1 MLSRQVSGN
10 SQQISDVLDTMITAL
25 CKPKRISWHSRGI
38 SDARIFEIE
47 PWRKIGRK
55 PFSIIRNSDK
65 FSAVPYRLP
74 DTIKEI
80 KPYFDYST
88 YAPPPEDP
96 PYNLRQRP
104 LVPETDYTSDYT
116 SDDSLPRS
124 RCISL
129 DEVYKISTQMLQ
141 GQDYEQFIENSEI
154 ELGYRK

>member
-1 MLSRQVSGN
+1 MLSRQLSGN

-55 PFSIIRNSDK
+55 PISIIRNSDK

-88 YAPPPEDP
+88 YSSPEDTS
-96 PYNLRQRP
+96 YNLRQRP
-104 LVPETDYTSDYT
+104 LVPETDYTSDYV

-141 GQDYEQFIENSEI
+141 GQDYEQFMENSEI

>member
-1 MLSRQVSGN
+1 MLSRQLSGN

-55 PFSIIRNSDK
+55 PISIIRNSDK

-88 YAPPPEDP
+88 YSSPEDP

-104 LVPETDYTSDYT
+104 LVPETDYTSE
-116 SDDSLPRS
+116 DSLPRS

>member
-1 MLSRQVSGN
+1 MLSRQLSGN

-55 PFSIIRNSDK
+55 PISIIRNSDK

-88 YAPPPEDP
+88 YSSPEDP

-116 SDDSLPRS
+116 LDDSLPRS

-141 GQDYEQFIENSEI
+141 GQDYEQFMENSEI